1 MSDNGG
7 TLERD
12 AGAVDRFRWIGKKR
26 RPVESRRFLLGQGQ
40 YVADVDMHGLK
51 HLAVAKSPYPHA
63 RIVAID
69 ASAAL
74 AVPGVIGV
82 ITGEELKAGIKPLR
96 QYIEVP
102 GVRWLPLAVG
112 ETRYAGEWVAAVV
125 AEDRYIAE
133 DALDLLEV
141 TYDRLPFVL
150 DPERAMSPDSPR
162 VHPDQPSN
170 VLWQRK
176 FTWGNV
182 ERDFAQATH
191 RVAGRYRWH
200 RSSAVPIE
208 TFGVVA
214 RWNPGTELLDVWA
227 SIQMPQYPEQIADA
241 LGLSHN
247 QVRVHYDIDVGGSYG
262 TKRGIKHS
270 VLTAYAARRF
280 GVPVRFVE
288 DRLDNMQ
295 GSDMHGPD
303 RIFDVE
309 AAFDDDGRVRS
320 LRIRTI
326 DDEGAYPGR
335 STLQMGK
342 PVGAIVG
349 AYTIES
355 VEYEAIAVS
364 TNKTGQVAVR
374 GFGQAPTNFAI
385 EMIMEAVARH
395 LGLDIMEIRRRNFIP
410 PDAFPYRI
418 PSGTTY
424 DSGDYPAVLQ
434 QVVREA
440 NLDALKRWQAG
451 ARADGRLVGIGL
463 ATCIEP
469 GGGNALFEALFNPK
483 NQKTTFPEGCFVK
496 VDASGG
502 ITVVIPC
509 ASAGQ
514 SHETL
519 VSTIVG
525 EELERDPDA
534 IRVIHADSLS
544 GLPSQSPV
552 ASRMAIVLGGA
563 ASAAARKIRDKMK
576 GIAAHRL
583 GVSVERIA
591 WANGDAYVVDEPDRR
606 VVWSAIADL
615 AHRKDHLMPPGMEPG
630 LQALHVLQVPTG
642 GRLPEPDGTVH
653 MYPCYSFSAHIP
665 VVEIDR
671 QTGRVEI
678 LSYFVAHDCGT
689 VINPDVVRGMVMGG
703 IAHGIGAALYERFIY
718 GEDGQLLTQS
728 LMDYLLPTA
737 AEVPT
742 VSLSEYV
749 TPSPFTVFG
758 QKGVGEGGY
767 MSAPA
772 AVVSAVNDALA
783 PLGVAFQH
791 VPITPEDI
799 LTVLPCTPCTSST
812 EHEGKPEER
821 LEREGKRS
829 CKP

>member
-1 MSDNGG
+1 MSAGEAG
-7 TLERD
+7 TMRETMD
-12 AGAVDRFRWIGKKR
+12 PDGFRWIGKKR
-26 RPVESRRFLLGQGQ
+26 RPIESRRFLLGQGQ
-40 YVADVDMHGLK
+40 YVADVAMNGLK

-63 RIVAID
+63 RITAID

-74 AVPGVIGV
+74 ALPGVIGV
-82 ITGEELKAGIKPLR
+82 ITGRELSEAVKPLR

-102 GVRWLPLAVG
+102 GVRWFPLAVE

-133 DALDLLEV
+133 DALDLLDV
-141 TYDRLPFVL
+141 TYERLPFVL
-150 DPERAMSPDSPR
+150 DPEVAMSPESPR
-162 VHPDQPSN
+162 VHPEQPSN

-182 ERDFAQATH
+182 DEDFAQAAH
-191 RVAGRYRWH
+191 RVTGRYRWH

-214 RWNPGTELLDVWA
+214 RWNGAIDLLDVWA
-227 SIQMPQYPEQIADA
+227 SIQMPQYPEQIANA
-241 LGLSHN
+241 LGLAHN

-280 GVPVRFVE
+280 GVPVRFIE

-303 RIFDVE
+303 RIFEVE
-309 AAFDDDGRVRS
+309 AACNRDGVVQS
-320 LRIRTI
+320 LRMRTI

-349 AYTIES
+349 AYGIKS

-385 EMIMEAVARH
+385 EMIMEAVARRV
-395 LGLDIMEIRRRNFIP
+395 GLDILEIRRRNFIP

-424 DSGDYPAVLQ
+424 DSGDYPAVLG
-434 QVVREA
+434 QVTHQA
-440 NLDALKRWQAG
+440 NWDALKQWQAR
-451 ARADGRLVGIGL
+451 ARQEGRLVGIGL

-469 GGGNALFEALFNPK
+469 GGGNALFEALFNPH

-502 ITVVIPC
+502 ITVQIPC

-519 VSTIVG
+519 VSTIVA
-525 EELERDPDA
+525 EELERDPEG

-576 GIAAHRL
+576 AIAAYRL
-583 GVSVERIA
+583 DVPPERIG
-591 WANGDAYVVDEPDRR
+591 WANGDAYVLDDPERQVP
-606 VVWSAIADL
+606 WSTLADI

-642 GRLPEPDGTVH
+642 GRLPEADGTVH

-665 VVEIDR
+665 VVEVDR
-671 QTGRVEI
+671 HTGRVQI

-703 IAHGIGAALYERFIY
+703 IAHGIGAALYERFVY

-728 LMDYLLPTA
+728 LMDYLLPTSS
-737 AEVPT
+737 EVPN
-742 VSLSEYV
+742 VELSEYV

-772 AVVSAVNDALA
+772 AVVSAVNDALV
-783 PLGVAFQH
+783 PFGVTFQH

-799 LTVLPCTPCTSST
+799 LTVLPNQGSG
-812 EHEGKPEER
+812 EGQAVA
-821 LEREGKRS
+821 LQEGNRS
-829 CKP
+829 CQP